1 MSEIN
6 EVRYRDTMMGVIHI
20 GNCICCGTRNVRWA
34 DEKIKCK
41 YCGELI

>member
-1 MSEIN
+1 MVEIN
-6 EVRYRDTMMGVIHI
+6 EVRRRDTMI
-20 GNCICCGTRNVRWA
+20 GRLAVPACIYCGSTNLRWE